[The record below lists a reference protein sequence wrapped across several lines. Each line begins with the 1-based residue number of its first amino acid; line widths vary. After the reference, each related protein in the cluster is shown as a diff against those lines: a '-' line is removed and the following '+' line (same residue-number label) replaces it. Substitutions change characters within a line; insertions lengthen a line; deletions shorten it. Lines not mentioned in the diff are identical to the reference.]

1 MLALEASRRGNNRDW
16 HHLLDLCAMTG
27 TLLIDDQ
34 GMYDPRDIN
43 DRLVLGLQGT
53 MSEFELSLFRWCA
66 RQAFEQKVGR
76 GHAMWEIPVGFVRT
90 DDDRVEKIADRRV
103 QEAVAGVFRKFRELG
118 GVARR
123 CSGIATR
130 MSSCRRRWPAH
141 AGARSSGGCRP
152 RVASARC

>member
-1 MLALEASRRGNNRDW
+1 
-16 HHLLDLCAMTG
+16 
-27 TLLIDDQ
+27 
-34 GMYDPRDIN
+34 
-43 DRLVLGLQGT
+43 
-53 MSEFELSLFRWCA
+53 MSEFELSLFRPRA

-118 GVARR
+118 GACQTMLWYRDEDVLVPQAVAGTCGR
-123 CSGIATR
+123 
-130 MSSCRRRWPAH
+130 
-141 AGARSSGGCRP
+141 RSSGGCRP

>member
-1 MLALEASRRGNNRDW
+1 
-16 HHLLDLCAMTG
+16 MTG

-53 MSEFELSLFRWCA
+53 MSEFELSLFRRCA

-118 GVARR
+118 GARQTMLWYRDEDVLVPQAVAGT
-123 CSGIATR
+123 C
-130 MSSCRRRWPAH
+130 
-141 AGARSSGGCRP
+141 GARSSGGCRP